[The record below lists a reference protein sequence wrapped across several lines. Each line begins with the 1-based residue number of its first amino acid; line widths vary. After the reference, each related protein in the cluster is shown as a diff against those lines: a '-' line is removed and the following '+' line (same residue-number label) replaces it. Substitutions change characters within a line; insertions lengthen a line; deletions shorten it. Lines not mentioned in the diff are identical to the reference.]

1 VNETRRY
8 DVIVVGVGGIGSA
21 AVDHLARRGRRVLGI
36 ERFDIPHDLGSS
48 GGVTRIIRLAY
59 SEHPSYVPLLRR
71 AYELWRE
78 LETAA
83 GERLLHVTGSIDASR
98 PDDQIFAGSLASCLE
113 HDLAHEVLDADELHR
128 RFPAYRL
135 PAGTASV
142 FQPDGGFLLPERC
155 IVAHVARALEAGAE
169 VHGRERVLAWEPA
182 GEGVR
187 VRSDRATYEADRL
200 VLATGA
206 WLDELVGFERRLV
219 SPERQVLAWLQPR
232 RPGLFA
238 PDRFPVF
245 NYGDEGKH
253 FYGFPV
259 YGIPGFKLG
268 LYRRGETPADPD
280 NVDRRLHPE
289 DEAVLRTFAE
299 RCFPDGAGPALT
311 LRTCLFEMSPD
322 THFLVG
328 LHPDAPQVVCVGG
341 GSGHGFKFCSVLGEI
356 AADLATAAE
365 THYDVELIRLGRFAE
380 RT

>member
-1 VNETRRY
+1 MTESRRY
-8 DVIVVGVGGIGSA
+8 DAIVVGVGGFGSA
-21 AVDHLARRGRRVLGI
+21 AVHHLARRGRRVLGI
-36 ERFDIPHDLGSS
+36 ERFDVPHDLGSS

-78 LETAA
+78 LEAAA
-83 GERLLHVTGSIDASR
+83 GERLLHVTGSIDASL
-98 PDDQIFAGSLASCLE
+98 PDDRIFAGSLASCRE
-113 HDLAHEVLDADELHR
+113 HDLAHEVLDADELRR

-135 PAGTASV
+135 PPGTTSV
-142 FQPDGGFLLPERC
+142 LQPDGGFLLPERC
-155 IVAHVARALEAGAE
+155 IVAHVEQALAAGAE
-169 VHGRERVLAWEPA
+169 VHGRERVLGWEPA

-187 VRSDRATYEADRL
+187 VRTDRAGYEAERL

-206 WLDELVGFERRLV
+206 WFDELAGLGRRLV

-232 RPGLFA
+232 RPELFA

-245 NYGDEGKH
+245 NYGAEGEH

-259 YGIPGFKLG
+259 HGIPGFKLG
-268 LYRRGETPADPD
+268 LYRHEETPTDPD
-280 NVDRRLHPE
+280 GVDRTIHPE
-289 DEAVLRTFAE
+289 DEAALRAFAE

-311 LRTCLFEMSPD
+311 LKTCLFETSPD

-341 GSGHGFKFCSVLGEI
+341 GSGHGFKFSSVLGEI
-356 AADLATAAE
+356 AAELATDGE
-365 THYDVELIRLGRFAE
+365 TRHDVELIRLERFA
-380 RT
+380 